1 MYTSML
7 LVALVGIESAL
18 PKTVAPIWLQ
28 DYDQARKEGQRAS
41 KPLAVFI
48 GTGDQGYGQVSQD
61 GKLSPQA
68 SRLLA
73 EHYVCVYLNTD
84 TPQGRRLAGAFNI
97 KDKAGMVLSDR
108 TGDYQAFH
116 YPGALRDDELTGCLK
131 RFADPNLVPRT
142 TVTSPYERVSYYPP
156 QTSTEAAPASSG
168 LTYPPAPNYYYYP
181 PVNYGYG
188 MLGGGFGGGFGGG
201 C

>member
-7 LVALVGIESAL
+7 FVALVGIEPAL
-18 PKTVAPIWLQ
+18 PKTAAPTWLR
-28 DYDQARKEGQRAS
+28 DYDQARKEGQKAS

-48 GTGDQGYGQVSQD
+48 GAGADGYDQVSPE

-68 SRLLA
+68 KRLLA

-84 TPQGRRLAGAFNI
+84 TPKGRRLATAFNI
-97 KDKAGMVLSDR
+97 KDKTGVVFSDR

-116 YPGALRDDELTGCLK
+116 YPGMLPDDELTGCLK
-131 RFADPNLVPRT
+131 RFADPTLFLRV

-156 QTSTEAAPASSG
+156 QAASGTSPASG
-168 LTYPPAPNYYYYP
+168 GTTYPPAQSYFGYYP

-188 MLGGGFGGGFGGG
+188 VLGGGFGGGRG